1 MHSIPLQASVG
12 KNLTPKL
19 AIKTRKSESRQSCQ
33 EKDFHCAKGVCIQSF
48 SGPHFPAIG
57 LNTGSK
63 SPYSVRMQENPDKK
77 NSEYSHFSR
86 STFFTSVFVVDFEH
100 YCIYWVIVLSDEKV
114 TSTKFIF
121 RYFGAALS

>member
-19 AIKTRKSESRQSCQ
+19 AIKTQGKASQSCQ
-33 EKDFHCAKGVCIQSF
+33 EKDLHCVKGVCIQSF

-63 SPYSVRMQENPDKK
+63 SPYSVRMQENPDQK

-86 STFFTSVFVVDFEH
+86 STFFTIVFVVDFEH
-100 YCIYWVIVLSDEKV
+100 YRIYWVIVLSDGKV
-114 TSTKFIF
+114 ISTKFIF
-121 RYFGAALS
+121 RYFSAALS